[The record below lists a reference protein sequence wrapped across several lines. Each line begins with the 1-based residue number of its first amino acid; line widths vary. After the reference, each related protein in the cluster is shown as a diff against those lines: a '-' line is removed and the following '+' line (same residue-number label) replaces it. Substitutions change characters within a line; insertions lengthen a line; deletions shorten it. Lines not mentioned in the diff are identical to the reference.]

1 MRMLSNLQGCAESVR
16 PAKNHGVDLQE
27 LVETGQLP
35 TNNHHTGHSQQHPH
49 HATHPREAEARKPP
63 DDGEEGANV
72 EKEEK
77 MQADSP
83 FSREAF
89 EKGMAA

>member
-1 MRMLSNLQGCAESVR
+1 MPSNLQGCAESVR

-35 TNNHHTGHSQQHPH
+35 TNNHHTHSQHPH
-49 HATHPREAEARKPP
+49 HAHQTREAEARKPP
-63 DDGEEGANV
+63 DDDDNGEEGANV